1 MTIFKEKKLIWKNE
15 MMMKMN
21 GNEWLLHCNEMV
33 WILIF
38 LKFRYDL
45 LVDPAT
51 STLPEKNSNKSFT
64 CVEKI
69 NAVNSSVLFEL
80 ACDNFKKNTK
90 KCHNFMERE
99 GGELAQCL
107 RHSNQTCWRDL
118 PRVDQFIDVP
128 CSCYH
133 YNTG

>member
-1 MTIFKEKKLIWKNE
+1 MKKRNDDE
-15 MMMKMN
+15 
-21 GNEWLLHCNEMV
+21 NEWKWMV
-33 WILIF
+33 IALQWNGLNSDFSKIPIWSF
-38 LKFRYDL
+38 SW
-45 LVDPAT
+45 PSNIHTAW
-51 STLPEKNSNKSFT
+51 KNSNKSFT

-133 YNTG
+133 YNTGWSIKKGKK